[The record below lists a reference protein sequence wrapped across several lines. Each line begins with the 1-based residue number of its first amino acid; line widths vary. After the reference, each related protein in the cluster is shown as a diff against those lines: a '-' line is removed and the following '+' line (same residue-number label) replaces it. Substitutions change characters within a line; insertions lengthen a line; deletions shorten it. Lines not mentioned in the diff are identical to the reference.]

1 MLVLVVWQV
10 PGRRDVHIVVGTD
23 GEGEN
28 AAVVGEQLDPN
39 LQEQQPSDKSS
50 RLLFC
55 KSHHVS
61 ATKFCLCQ

>member
-1 MLVLVVWQV
+1 MVVWQV

-39 LQEQQPSDKSS
+39 LQEPKPSDKIVIEQKSP
-50 RLLFC
+50 RFHDKVLF
-55 KSHHVS
+55 VS
-61 ATKFCLCQ
+61 V